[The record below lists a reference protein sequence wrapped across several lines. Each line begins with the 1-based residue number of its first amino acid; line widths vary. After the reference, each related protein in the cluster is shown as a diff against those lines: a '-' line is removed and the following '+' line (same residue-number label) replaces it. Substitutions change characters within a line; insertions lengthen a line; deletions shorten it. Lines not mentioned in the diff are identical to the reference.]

1 MSKYDYLHALYQ
13 ELKALDTDERDQIM
27 RDIENRFKEAEEHG
41 QDELSVTDSLG
52 APKEYAS
59 QYLEGIT
66 LELAGNV
73 TDETDSE
80 QDPESGP
87 ESEQTTVQPTK
98 YEEPEVKKVYTSPQ
112 PVRQIQRSNHPVK
125 MMLMAFVMFSST
137 SSSFWD
143 LLSVSGEA
151 L

>member
-73 TDETDSE
+73 LMKQILNRIRNPDRNRNRQPSNDE
-80 QDPESGP
+80 
-87 ESEQTTVQPTK
+87 V
-98 YEEPEVKKVYTSPQ
+98 
-112 PVRQIQRSNHPVK
+112 
-125 MMLMAFVMFSST
+125 
-137 SSSFWD
+137 
-143 LLSVSGEA
+143 
-151 L
+151 